1 MEARFSSKTIRKTL
15 SMLVFETMSIDLLSM
30 IREMIA
36 LKLMEEE
43 DMYYITKNTKYLGF
57 YSDPN
62 LNCTSQ

>member
-1 MEARFSSKTIRKTL
+1 
-15 SMLVFETMSIDLLSM
+15 MLVFETMSIDLLSM

-43 DMYYITKNTKYLGF
+43 DMYYITKKYKVGF

-62 LNCTSQ
+62 LYCTSQ